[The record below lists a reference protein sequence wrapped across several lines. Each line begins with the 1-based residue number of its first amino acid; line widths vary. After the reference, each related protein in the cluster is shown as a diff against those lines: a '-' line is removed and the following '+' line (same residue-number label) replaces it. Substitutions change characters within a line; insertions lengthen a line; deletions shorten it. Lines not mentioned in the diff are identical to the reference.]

1 MRHESQI
8 SINGAVAQ
16 PLLLSL
22 TSLMAMECQ
31 KVQCNDIS
39 RAGEYRGIFN
49 YRGVPLQELLRPAR
63 IKKLDEAFKK
73 PVDLAIV
80 VKNRAGE
87 KSVLSWGEIFTA
99 SPATSFSRL
108 AAARC
113 SPAIPTATAATRNR
127 FTLSDSPPLQRTV
140 SYPKLVISGDHR
152 ADRCLE
158 GISEISVVE
167 FPAHAGDRKLDPLH
181 ASTLKIFGDLKK
193 PQSLT
198 TLPSQLARWGINIF
212 QVGDGRLYHGPGEYT
227 FTGVG
232 LVKLLTSAGI
242 SSDLNAVVMI
252 WSPDGYR
259 ALFSLGELLLGREG
273 DSFLLAVGEIEILA
287 LPE

>member
-1 MRHESQI
+1 M
-8 SINGAVAQ
+8 
-16 PLLLSL
+16 
-22 TSLMAMECQ
+22 
-31 KVQCNDIS
+31 
-39 RAGEYRGIFN
+39 
-49 YRGVPLQELLRPAR
+49 
-63 IKKLDEAFKK
+63 
-73 PVDLAIV
+73 
-80 VKNRAGE
+80 
-87 KSVLSWGEIFTA
+87 
-99 SPATSFSRL
+99 
-108 AAARC
+108 
-113 SPAIPTATAATRNR
+113 
-127 FTLSDSPPLQRTV
+127 
-140 SYPKLVISGDHR
+140 
-152 ADRCLE
+152 
-158 GISEISVVE
+158 VE

>member
-127 FTLSDSPPLQRTV
+127 FTLSDSPPPAANGILSQAGHLRRPSGRPLSGRHQRNQ
-140 SYPKLVISGDHR
+140 R
-152 ADRCLE
+152 
-158 GISEISVVE
+158 
-167 FPAHAGDRKLDPLH
+167 
-181 ASTLKIFGDLKK
+181 
-193 PQSLT
+193 
-198 TLPSQLARWGINIF
+198 
-212 QVGDGRLYHGPGEYT
+212 GRVPG
-227 FTGVG
+227 
-232 LVKLLTSAGI
+232 SCRR
-242 SSDLNAVVMI
+242 S
-252 WSPDGYR
+252 
-259 ALFSLGELLLGREG
+259 
-273 DSFLLAVGEIEILA
+273 
-287 LPE
+287 